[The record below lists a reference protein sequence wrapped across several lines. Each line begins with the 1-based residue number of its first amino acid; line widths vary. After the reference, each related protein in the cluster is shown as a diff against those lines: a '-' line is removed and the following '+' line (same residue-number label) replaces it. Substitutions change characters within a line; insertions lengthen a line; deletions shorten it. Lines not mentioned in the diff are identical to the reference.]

1 MLPIMVE
8 LSERQKELLRCVVD
22 EYIET
27 ATPVGSESIVNKYK
41 LGVSP
46 ATIRNEMADLIE
58 RGYLK
63 QPHTSAGRIP
73 TPTGLRFY
81 ISELMKEQEVPV
93 KDEVQIK
100 ENLWDYRFQYP
111 RLLKFATSE
120 LAEKTGSLALVVTED
135 GDIYH
140 SGAANILD
148 MPEFYDI
155 DLTKT
160 ILTMLDRYEML
171 NEILS
176 KAVGDEPIHILLGDE
191 LGFDY
196 MEYAGMVFSPF
207 GSGKKN
213 AGVIGIVG
221 PTRMRYYR
229 VIPTVRYF
237 GDLLTELSGSW

>member
-1 MLPIMVE
+1 MADI
-8 LSERQKELLRCVVD
+8 SDRQKELLNSIIE

-27 ATPVGSESIVNKYK
+27 AEPVGSEAIVNKYK

-46 ATIRNEMADLIE
+46 ATIRNEMAALIE
-58 RGYLK
+58 AGFLK
-63 QPHTSAGRIP
+63 QPHTSAGRVP
-73 TPTGLRFY
+73 TPMGLKLY
-81 ISELMKEQEVPV
+81 IKDLMKERDVPV

-100 ENLWDYRFQYP
+100 ENLWDYRFQFP
-111 RLLKFATSE
+111 RLLKFATHE
-120 LAEKTGSLALVVTED
+120 LAEKTGTLALAVTEE
-135 GDIYH
+135 GDVYH

-160 ILTMLDRYEML
+160 VLTMLDRADMI
-171 NEILS
+171 NGIFN
-176 KAVGDEPIHILLGDE
+176 KAVGDEPVHVLLGDE

-196 MEYAGMVFSPF
+196 MEYAGTVFSPF

-213 AGVIGIVG
+213 AGVVGIIG
-221 PTRMRYYR
+221 PTRMKYYK

>member
-1 MLPIMVE
+1 MAE
-8 LSERQKELLRCVVD
+8 LTDRQKELLKAVIE

-27 ATPVGSESIVNKYK
+27 AAPVGSESIVKKYQ

-46 ATIRNEMADLIE
+46 ATIRNEMAALIE
-58 RGYLK
+58 AGYMK
-63 QPHTSAGRIP
+63 QPHTSAGRVP
-73 TPTGLRFY
+73 TPMGLKFY
-81 ISELMKEQEVPV
+81 IKEGMKEHEVPV
-93 KDEVQIK
+93 KDEVAIK
-100 ENLWDYRFQYP
+100 ENLWDYRFQFP
-111 RLLKFATSE
+111 RLLKFATQE
-120 LAEKTGSLALVVTED
+120 LAEKTGTLALAVSEE

-140 SGAANILD
+140 SGASSILD

-171 NEILS
+171 NDIFN
-176 KAVGDEPIHILLGDE
+176 KAVGDEPVHILLGDE

-196 MEYAGMVFSPF
+196 MEYAGFVFAPF
-207 GSGKKN
+207 GSGKRN
-213 AGVIGIVG
+213 AGVVGVVG
-221 PTRMRYYR
+221 PTRMRYNR

>member
-1 MLPIMVE
+1 MATLT
-8 LSERQKELLRCVVD
+8 ERQKELLRAIID

-41 LGVSP
+41 MGVSP

-58 RGYLK
+58 TGFLK

-73 TPTGLRFY
+73 TPMGLKFY
-81 ISELMKEQEVPV
+81 INDLMKEQEVPV
-93 KDEVQIK
+93 KDEVQVK
-100 ENLWDYRFQYP
+100 ENLWDYRFQHP
-111 RLLKFATSE
+111 RLLKFATNE
-120 LAEKTGSLALVVTED
+120 LAQKTGVLALAVTEE
-135 GDIYH
+135 GDIYY

-160 ILTMLDRYEML
+160 VLTMLDRLEML
-171 NEILS
+171 NEIFS
-176 KAVGDEPIHILLGDE
+176 KAVGDDPVHILIGDE

-196 MEYAGMVFSPF
+196 MEYAGIVFSPY
-207 GSGKKN
+207 GAGKQN
-213 AGVIGIVG
+213 AGVVGVIG
-221 PTRMRYYR
+221 PTRMRYSS

-237 GDLLTELSGSW
+237 GDLLTELSSSW

>member
-1 MLPIMVE
+1 MAE
-8 LSERQKELLRCVVD
+8 LSERQKELLKSIIE

-27 ATPVGSESIVNKYK
+27 AMPVGSEAIVDKYK

-46 ATIRNEMADLIE
+46 ATVRNEMASLIE
-58 RGYLK
+58 AGYLK
-63 QPHTSAGRIP
+63 QPHTSAGRVP
-73 TPTGLRFY
+73 TPMGLKLY
-81 ISELMKEQEVPV
+81 INELMKEHEVPV
-93 KDEVQIK
+93 KDEVEIK
-100 ENLWDYRFQYP
+100 ENLWDYRFQFP
-111 RLLKFATSE
+111 RLLKFATQG
-120 LAEKTGSLALVVTED
+120 LAEKTGTLALAVTEE

-140 SGAANILD
+140 SGIANILD

-160 ILTMLDRYEML
+160 VLTMLDRVDML
-171 NEILS
+171 NEIINR
-176 KAVGDEPIHILLGDE
+176 AVGDEPVHILLGDE

-213 AGVIGIVG
+213 AGVVGVIG
-221 PTRMRYYR
+221 PTRMRYYK